1 MNERTPGRAR
11 ANYAALSIAA
21 VIALVAAGCGGS
33 DNSTTSATDTGAA
46 AAGTTDA
53 AGGSTAAA
61 GAGKVGGTIT
71 GAGSSF
77 AAPLYQQAGAD
88 FKSSDGVSVNYQ
100 PVGSGAGIAQFTAN
114 TVDYGATDAAM
125 SDDEMAA
132 AKAVGDPVHIPIAY
146 GAITVAY
153 NVKGVDAGLQIDG
166 PTLGNIFLGKITKW
180 NDPAIAALNSGVTLP
195 DTAITIVHRSDGSGS
210 TAQFTQYLTDS
221 SPDWAAGPGQG
232 KEVKWP
238 VGTGGK
244 GNDGVAA
251 ALKQTDG
258 SIGYLEL
265 VYVLANKFT
274 VAKVKNASGAFIE
287 PTLESTS
294 AASDGVEVPADLRFT
309 AVNSPNATAYPI
321 ASATFALVYQDL
333 CKAKKS
339 VDQATTIKAWFT
351 YLLGPAQETASK
363 LSYAPLPADLQ
374 AKASAV
380 VNGLLCN
387 GAPIG

>member
-1 MNERTPGRAR
+1 MNERIPGRAR
-11 ANYAALSIAA
+11 AKYAALSIAT
-21 VIALVAAGCGGS
+21 VVALTAAGCGGS
-33 DNSTTSATDTGAA
+33 GNSSTSAADTAA
-46 AAGTTDA
+46 AAG
-53 AGGSTAAA
+53 STGAA

-88 FKSSDGVSVNYQ
+88 FKSSAGVSVNYQ
-100 PVGSGAGIAQFTAN
+100 PVGSGAGIAQFTAG
-114 TVDYGATDAAM
+114 TVDFGGTDSAM

-132 AKAVGDPVHIPIAY
+132 AKATGDPVHIPIAY

-153 NVKGVDAGLQIDG
+153 NVSGLDTGLQLDG
-166 PTLGNIFLGKITKW
+166 PTLANIFLGKITKW

-195 DTAITIVHRSDGSGS
+195 DTVITIVHRSDGSGS
-210 TAQFTQYLTDS
+210 TAQFTQYLTET
-221 SPDWAAGPGQG
+221 SPDWAAGPGKG

-251 ALKQTDG
+251 AVKQTDG

-265 VYVLANKFT
+265 AYVLANSFS
-274 VAKVKNASGAFIE
+274 VAKVKNQSGAFVP

-294 AASDGVEVPADLRFT
+294 AASDGVDVPADLRFS
-309 AVNSPNATAYPI
+309 AINSPNPTAYPI

-333 CKAKKS
+333 CKANKS
-339 VDQATTIKAWFT
+339 IDQATTIKAWFT
-351 YLLGPAQETASK
+351 YLLGPAQKTASK

-374 AKASAV
+374 AKASDV